1 VYLSTFFDIYT
12 LVEYSETKFMGVC
25 KINRRFAGVVF
36 CFIAAFLF
44 SMRYISAAIF
54 GSGVSSWSSDL
65 FAQMLKY
72 TGNSLTIAS
81 VIALIV
87 GVIYLIFAETET

>member
-1 VYLSTFFDIYT
+1 
-12 LVEYSETKFMGVC
+12 MGVC
-25 KINRRFAGVVF
+25 KINRRFAGVSF

-54 GSGVSSWSSDL
+54 GSSVSSWSSDL
-65 FAQMLKY
+65 FAQMLRY
-72 TGNSLTIAS
+72 TGNSLTIVS

-87 GVIYLIFAETET
+87 GIIYLILAETEK